1 MKQVILDIPDNKL
14 PFFMELI
21 NNLGFVKKIEI
32 DDEPTKDQIL
42 DNIKAGLKEVQ
53 LFKNGK
59 LSTTSAK
66 DFLNEV

>member
-66 DFLNEV
+66 DFL

>member
-14 PFFMELI
+14 PFFFFFI